1 MSMPCADWYARA
13 FFGRACSSVVP
24 SMRAANRARADL
36 ARRRVSCV
44 LRMHAGAWIGLPTQG
59 AALGS
64 AVARRLGLSG
74 SCNAL
79 RMCNMCMCRCRC
91 SACSCTI
98 CILLCWRVILSNCFT
113 RQSLAGVGWH
123 SQPRL
128 RVELAGAIRRRWPVA
143 AASSLCRR
151 WFSSGKMGR
160 AAARVCTLHGSGRD
174 GASGRVL
181 LWLCVGRRLA
191 ARSGR
196 HCQSCRPSVVRLDG
210 TEPPAG
216 TDRSIGLL
224 DGLPRTRVGLHSRIL
239 YMWRSDS
246 FVQYSSTCTY

>member
-1 MSMPCADWYARA
+1 MLCACVTC
-13 FFGRACSSVVP
+13 ACAGVGAVHVHVP
-24 SMRAANRARADL
+24 F
-36 ARRRVSCV
+36 VYYCV
-44 LRMHAGAWIGLPTQG
+44 GASFYRI
-59 AALGS
+59 ASLGS
-64 AVARRLGLSG
+64 HSPAARH
-74 SCNAL
+74 
-79 RMCNMCMCRCRC
+79 
-91 SACSCTI
+91 
-98 CILLCWRVILSNCFT
+98 
-113 RQSLAGVGWH
+113 VGWH

-160 AAARVCTLHGSGRD
+160 AAARVCTLHGSGRV
-174 GASGRVL
+174 GA
-181 LWLCVGRRLA
+181 CVTVAVCRPAPA

-196 HCQSCRPSVVRLDG
+196 RCQSCRPSAVRLDG

-246 FVQYSSTCTY
+246 FVLEYSTRVHVHIDLH